1 MSSSAEVEQQN
12 KDIMSD
18 IQNLQNVEMDLFKTL
33 ESGIANNSMD
43 LKHQNDMVEQIKN
56 VSNMRENLYKTLNN
70 LQQHYRGAINS
81 PTSVI
86 GHQLNAMNVVEIELN
101 EAKKRLDIIEEEKSN
116 KLRLTEI
123 NTFYGSR
130 YENQA
135 SIMKTIIMFCIPLII
150 LTLLANYG
158 FLPNSIYVF
167 LFGILSVIAIVIIF
181 RKYLDI
187 ISHDNMNYQE
197 YVWGKT
203 PPDHPALDYGK
214 SLEKSPWKID
224 EIACMA
230 QACCEDGYTWVP
242 GESPLNKCFP
252 NNALPKG
259 VKPYHAPSKTEST
272 PGSVSVNAVLSN
284 NYNKPLSQQLN
295 DGLSS
300 IESSPASLYDS
311 LKGSF

>member
-1 MSSSAEVEQQN
+1 M
-12 KDIMSD
+12 
-18 IQNLQNVEMDLFKTL
+18 
-33 ESGIANNSMD
+33 
-43 LKHQNDMVEQIKN
+43 
-56 VSNMRENLYKTLNN
+56 
-70 LQQHYRGAINS
+70 
-81 PTSVI
+81 
-86 GHQLNAMNVVEIELN
+86 N
-101 EAKKRLDIIEEEKSN
+101 EAKKRLEIIYEEKSN

-158 FLPNSIYVF
+158 FLPNSIYMF

-181 RKYLDI
+181 RKYLEI

-197 YVWGKT
+197 YLWGKT
-203 PPDHPALDYGK
+203 PPDHPALDYGNP
-214 SLEKSPWKID
+214 LEKSPWKID

-242 GESPLNKCFP
+242 GEAPLNKCLP

-259 VKPYHAPSKTEST
+259 VKPYSAPNRTESA
-272 PGSVSVNAVLSN
+272 PGSVSVSGVLSN
-284 NYNKPLSQQLN
+284 AYNKPLSQQIN
-295 DGLSS
+295 DGLSG

-311 LKGSF
+311 LKSSF